1 MFSRLTFVNTKTIIV
16 KKEISIGLIC
26 LILFL
31 SDRTGAQNTF
41 YLGVKGGISIPNLT
55 AGSDNQN
62 PLSNG
67 FSSRLGAD
75 FGILAEFPINKWF
88 SIQPEIDYSGQGGK
102 HNGLQAVPDPYMSSP
117 PYFYANFRNVARL
130 NYLQVPIM
138 AKFNFAIAKKLQFYV
153 NAGAFAGFLLS
164 AKEISSGDSYLYED
178 AQGQQPVS
186 PQQES
191 FDTTENIK
199 SSINSFNAGL
209 IGLVGLSYNICGGK
223 GFIEAGGSYGFI
235 NIQKYSADGTNYAGA
250 ATIHLGYAYAI
261 HCKKKH

>member
-1 MFSRLTFVNTKTIIV
+1 MRKTIYGGF
-16 KKEISIGLIC
+16 ISLV
-26 LILFL
+26 ILFV
-31 SDRTGAQNTF
+31 SFRTVAQNTF

-55 AGSDNQN
+55 AGSNNQN

-75 FGILAEFPINKWF
+75 FGLLFEFPINKWF

-102 HNGLQAVPDPYMSSP
+102 HYGLQAVPDPYSTTP
-117 PYFYANFRNVARL
+117 PYFYANFKNVARL

-138 AKFNFAIAKKLQFYV
+138 AKFNFAIAKNWKFYV
-153 NAGAFAGFLLS
+153 DAGPFAGFLLS
-164 AKEISSGDSYLYED
+164 AKEISTGESYLYSDPE
-178 AQGQQPVS
+178 GQQPVS

-191 FDTTENIK
+191 FDTTQNIK
-199 SSINSFNAGL
+199 SSINSFNFGLMGL
-209 IGLVGLSYNICGGK
+209 IGFSYNVCGGK
-223 GFIEAGGSYGFI
+223 VFIEAGGSYGFI

-250 ATIHLGYAYAI
+250 ATMHLGYAYTL